1 MGHHKCLS
9 SNDSSLLSS
18 REIVARNNVKHG
30 ALNKRRDRRDR
41 NHSHS
46 SHAVSRSRSN
56 VGRSNR
62 EANVFRR
69 RLGFNRSH
77 NRSTNVHRKRSSNS
91 NSSLSRNSKSR
102 SAVILE
108 RAKARSHK
116 TVTTD
121 NTD

>member
-30 ALNKRRDRRDR
+30 ALNNRRDR
-41 NHSHS
+41 NRSHSHS

-62 EANVFRR
+62 EANVLRR

-77 NRSTNVHRKRSSNS
+77 NRSTNVHRKRSS